1 MAAGDAIL
9 LCIPALPIHTGML
22 NRSRS
27 LHRRVAEN
35 PGNRK
40 SQVYPQ
46 LGTVFPVQFSLRIRM
61 RKNVQYFRRHLYAR
75 TGVGCECE
83 PST

>member
-46 LGTVFPVQFSLRIRM
+46 LGTVFPVQFSRAHTHAQKCPVLPTTSLRENRSRM
-61 RKNVQYFRRHLYAR
+61 
-75 TGVGCECE
+75 
-83 PST
+83 